1 MKTICNLLNKT
12 TVVALICKIVL
23 VFSLVFT
30 VSCSEDVLD
39 KIPLT
44 SYSDATVWK
53 DQNLIDAFIS
63 NTYRVF
69 PIGWSILANLSDECN
84 RRNNQGYATIN
95 SGVLT
100 PSSTTTVNYW
110 SNTHANGGDGYTS
123 SGYYDV
129 VKRCN
134 IFFANISQAN
144 IDATIKNRMKGEMK
158 FFRGY
163 AYFRLATFYN
173 GVPLITKTFNL
184 TDDFYLP
191 RNTYAE
197 CMDFALAELDTA
209 ITLLPL
215 TYPVKETGRVTKG
228 TAMAAKARALL
239 YMASPLN
246 NPSNDQ
252 AKWQKAADA
261 AKAVIDLNIYS
272 LYSDYKK
279 SYTEDAIYNSEIIW
293 ERLYNNKLYSEYSV
307 EQSYMPNG
315 YYGYG
320 QVHPLQNAV
329 DDYEMVSGLL
339 PKDDPAYDP
348 QNPYVNRDP
357 RFYACILYDG
367 ALFQGREVE
376 TFIPNGKDS
385 YQGTITNWNA
395 TNTGYYPR
403 KFIAETY
410 IVPGGTNSSNAPWPH
425 FRYNEV
431 LLNYAEAKYYL
442 GDEATCRQ
450 YINLIRSR
458 PSVNMPPV
466 TETGTA
472 LLERLRHERRIE
484 LYMEEH
490 RWFDLRRWK
499 IAPVVLSQQ
508 ARKVDIVK
516 DLATGKKTYTYS
528 DLKLFSLSRS
538 FPEKMYY
545 LPIPQTEMN
554 KNSKLVQNP
563 GY

>member
-1 MKTICNLLNKT
+1 MKRIYNLLNKT
-12 TVVALICKIVL
+12 TKFAFIYKILL
-23 VFSLVFT
+23 VFSLAFIS
-30 VSCSEDVLD
+30 SCSKDVLD

-44 SYSDATVWK
+44 SYSDASVWK
-53 DQNLIDAFIS
+53 DQSLIDAFIS

-84 RRNNQGYATIN
+84 RRNNVGYATIN
-95 SGVLT
+95 SGNLT
-100 PSSTTTVNYW
+100 PSSTGQINYW
-110 SNTHANGGDGYTS
+110 SNTSGTGGDGYTS

-129 VKRCN
+129 IKRCN
-134 IFFANISQAN
+134 IFFEKIGEAAFSE
-144 IDATIKNRMKGEMK
+144 TIKDRMTGEMK

-173 GVPLITKTFNL
+173 GVPLITKTFKL

-197 CMDFALAELDTA
+197 CMDFALTELDDA
-209 ITLLPL
+209 INLLPL
-215 TYPVKETGRVTKG
+215 DYDAANKGRITKG

-252 AKWQKAADA
+252 TKWQKAADA
-261 AKAVIDLNIYS
+261 AKAVIDLNKYS
-272 LYSDYKK
+272 LFANYKT
-279 SYTEDAIYNSEIIW
+279 SYTDAAIYNSEIIW
-293 ERLYNNKLYSEYSV
+293 ERLYNNKLYPEISI

-320 QVHPLQNAV
+320 QVHPLQNVV
-329 DDYEMVSGLL
+329 DDYEMLSGKL
-339 PKDDPAYDP
+339 PKDDPAYDQ

-357 RFYACILYDG
+357 RFYDCIFYDG
-367 ALFQGREVE
+367 AMFQGRQVE
-376 TFIPNGKDS
+376 TFVPNGQDS

-403 KFIAETY
+403 KFINETM
-410 IVPGGTNSSNAPWPH
+410 IVPGGTNSGNTPWPH

-484 LYMEEH
+484 LFMEEH
-490 RWFDLRRWK
+490 RWFDVRRWK
-499 IAPVVLSQQ
+499 IAAQVLNQQ

-516 DLATGKKTYTYS
+516 NLTTGKKTYTYS
-528 DLKLFSLSRS
+528 DLYISGMTKS
-538 FPEKMYY
+538 FPDKMYY
-545 LPIPQTEMN
+545 LPIPQDEMN
-554 KNSKLVQNP
+554 KNSSLVQNP

>member
-1 MKTICNLLNKT
+1 MNRINIFLYKRTGSSFIFKTLL
-12 TVVALICKIVL
+12 VV
-23 VFSLVFT
+23 SLAIIS
-30 VSCSEDVLD
+30 SCSEDVLE
-39 KIPLT
+39 KVPLT

-84 RRNNQGYATIN
+84 RRNNNGYATIN
-95 SGVLT
+95 SGSLT
-100 PSSTTTVNYW
+100 PSSTSTVNYW
-110 SNTHANGGDGYTS
+110 SNTHSNGGDGYTS

-129 VKRCN
+129 IKRCN
-134 IFFANISQAN
+134 IFFENIPQAS
-144 IDATIKNRMKGEMK
+144 IDESVKNRMIGEMK

-173 GVPLITKTFNL
+173 GVPLITKTFKL

-191 RNTYAE
+191 RNTYDE
-197 CMDFALAELDTA
+197 CMKFALDELEEA
-209 ITLLPL
+209 ISLLPL
-215 TYPVKETGRVTKG
+215 TYPSASTGRITKG

-246 NPSNDQ
+246 NPGNDQ

-272 LYSDYKK
+272 LYPDYKK
-279 SYTEDAIYNSEIIW
+279 SYTDEAIYNSEIIW
-293 ERLYNNKLYSEYSV
+293 NRLYNNKLYAEYSV

-320 QVHPLQNAV
+320 QVHPLQNIV
-329 DDYEMVSGLL
+329 DDYEMLNGKL
-339 PKDDPAYDP
+339 PKDDPDYNP

-367 ALFQGREVE
+367 AMFQGREVE
-376 TFIPNGKDS
+376 TFVPNGQDS
-385 YQGTITNWNA
+385 YQGTITSWNA

-403 KFIAETY
+403 KFIAEN
-410 IVPGGTNSSNAPWPH
+410 IKVPGGTNSSNAPWPH

-431 LLNYAEAKYYL
+431 LLNYAEAKFFL
-442 GDEATCRQ
+442 GDEATCRE
-450 YINLIRSR
+450 YINKIRSR

-466 TETGTA
+466 TESGAA

-484 LYMEEH
+484 LFMEEH
-490 RWFDLRRWK
+490 RWFDVRRWK
-499 IAPVVLSQQ
+499 IAPEVLSKQ

-516 DLATGKKTYTYS
+516 NTTTGVKTYTYS
-528 DLKLFSLSRS
+528 DLLLFNLTRN
-538 FPEKMYY
+538 FPDKMYY

-554 KNSKLVQNP
+554 KNPNLVQNP